1 VPLFLHKRKKELM
14 RFAIFG
20 NPSLSKLA
28 GNEQNLFRLLD
39 SFNDKI
45 YVDDSYLQFLT
56 KNTGWALPYTDI
68 IKDNNFSADV
78 VISIGGD
85 GTFLRTATRVGSKG
99 IPMIG
104 VNTGRL
110 GFLADITPDRMESVV
125 RLIHDGNYA
134 LQKKNLL
141 EICMEGLPEGF
152 SPYALNDISILKH
165 DISSMISIHT
175 TVDDIP
181 LITYQ
186 ADGLVIS
193 TPTGST
199 AYSLSIGGPV
209 ITPGTNVIELTP
221 VAPHSLTMRPIVLPN
236 DQVISLSICSR
247 SRSFLVSI
255 DGHSFSCPD
264 STKIEIRRAPFQISV
279 MKPDGQDFFSTLREK
294 MMWGV
299 DNRQ

>member
-1 VPLFLHKRKKELM
+1 M

-20 NPSLSKLA
+20 NPSLSKLT

-39 SFNDKI
+39 SLKDEI
-45 YVDDSYLQFLT
+45 SVDDTYLQFLN
-56 KNTGWALPYTDI
+56 KNTDWAIPYTDV
-68 IKDNNFSADV
+68 IKDNDFSADV

-85 GTFLRTATRVGSKG
+85 GTFLRTASRVGDKG

-104 VNTGRL
+104 INTGRL
-110 GFLADITPDRMESVV
+110 GFLADVTSDRMESVV
-125 RLIHDGNYA
+125 RLIHDGNYT

-141 EICMEGLPEGF
+141 EICMEGLPKGY
-152 SPYALNDISILKH
+152 SPYALNDIAILKH
-165 DISSMISIHT
+165 DISSMISIRT
-175 TVDDIP
+175 EVDGIP
-181 LITYQ
+181 LVTYQ

-209 ITPGTNVIELTP
+209 ITPGTNVFELTP
-221 VAPHSLTMRPIVLPN
+221 VAPHSLTMRPIVLSH
-236 DQVISLSICSR
+236 DQVISLSIMSR
-247 SRSFLVSI
+247 SNSFLVSI

-264 STKIEIRRAPFQISV
+264 NTKIEIRRAPFQISV

-294 MMWGV
+294 MIWGV

>member
-1 VPLFLHKRKKELM
+1 M

-28 GNEQNLFRLLD
+28 GNEQNLFRVLD
-39 SFNDKI
+39 SLKDKI
-45 YVDDSYLQFLT
+45 FVDDTYLQFLK
-56 KNTGWALPYTDI
+56 KNTNWSIPYTEV

-85 GTFLRTATRVGSKG
+85 GTFLRTASRVGSKG

-104 VNTGRL
+104 INTGRL
-110 GFLADITPDRMESVV
+110 GFLADITADRMESVV
-125 RLIHDGNYA
+125 RLIHDGKFT

-141 EICMEGLPEGF
+141 EICMEDFPEGY

-165 DISSMISIHT
+165 DISSMISIQT
-175 TVDDIP
+175 AVDDIP
-181 LITYQ
+181 LVTYQ

-221 VAPHSLTMRPIVLPN
+221 VAPHSLTMRPIVLSH

-247 SRSFLVSI
+247 SNSFLVSI

-264 STKIEIRRAPFQISV
+264 SRKIRIRRAPFQISL

>member
-1 VPLFLHKRKKELM
+1 M

-20 NPSLSKLA
+20 NPSISKLT

-39 SFNDKI
+39 SLNDKI
-45 YVDDSYLQFLT
+45 YVDQAYLQFLKQDMGLT
-56 KNTGWALPYTDI
+56 IPYTDI
-68 IKDNNFSADV
+68 IKDNSFSADV

-104 VNTGRL
+104 INTGRL
-110 GFLADITPDRMESVV
+110 GFLADITSDRMESVV
-125 RLIHDGNYA
+125 RLIHEGHYT
-134 LQKKNLL
+134 LEKKNLL
-141 EICMEGLPEGF
+141 EICMEGLPEEC

-175 TVDDIP
+175 AVDNIP
-181 LITYQ
+181 LVTYQ

-209 ITPGTNVIELTP
+209 LTPGTNVIELTP
-221 VAPHSLTMRPIVLPN
+221 VAPHSLTMRPIVLSH
-236 DQVISLSICSR
+236 DQIISLSISSR
-247 SRSFLVSI
+247 SHSFLVSV

-264 STKIEIRRAPFQISV
+264 STKIEIRRAPFQLSV
-279 MKPDGQDFFSTLREK
+279 MKPDGQDFFSTLRAK